1 MSAVCGVSLDRR
13 PGSASSPLRVAV
25 VGAGPAGIYTA
36 DHLTADR
43 DDVLVDLL
51 ERLPVPFGLL
61 RYGVAPD
68 HVNIKATGRAL
79 MQVLSR
85 PAVRLFANVEV
96 GRDVTAEELRH
107 RYHAVVYAVGANID
121 QRIGIPGEDLPGSV
135 SATSYVAW
143 YNGHP
148 EGALPDLGRATSV
161 AVVGV
166 GNVALDVARI
176 LLRDPDELSP
186 TDVPHAVLDRLR
198 ASTVTDVHLLGR
210 RGPQHAKFTTKELRE
225 LGELSGVAVVV
236 DDGQLPDEPPEGST
250 PIAVRNLAVLK
261 SWAARDPS
269 DARRRV
275 HLHFGARPV
284 EILGEDRVGGLRLER
299 MSAEGQPTGETW
311 VLPVQSVM
319 RSVGYRGSVIDGVPF
334 DPQRFVIPSDSG
346 RVLRDGRTTPGEYV
360 AGWIKRGAT
369 GLLGTN
375 RSDAKDTVT
384 SLRRDAAGLLA
395 ARGDEPTGVEPLLAE
410 RAVRHV
416 DLAGWQAVLDA
427 EVRHGATRGRGPVKI
442 SDWDALLDAALGS
455 ATEDQVTVGGQHLAG
470 DPAAIGTEQP
480 DDQ

>member
-1 MSAVCGVSLDRR
+1 
-13 PGSASSPLRVAV
+13 
-25 VGAGPAGIYTA
+25 
-36 DHLTADR
+36 
-43 DDVLVDLL
+43 L

-85 PAVRLFANVEV
+85 PSVRLFANVEV
-96 GRDVTAEELRH
+96 GREVTAQELLE
-107 RYHAVVYAVGANID
+107 RYHAVVYAVGANVD

-148 EGALPDLGRATSV
+148 EGILPDLGQAHAV

-176 LLRDPDELSP
+176 LLRDPDELAP
-186 TDVPHAVLDRLR
+186 TDVPHAVLERLR

-225 LGELSGVAVVV
+225 LGELSGVGVVV
-236 DDGQLPDEPPEGST
+236 DDGQLPDEPPEGAT
-250 PIAVRNLAVLK
+250 PNALRNLAVLRG
-261 SWAARDPS
+261 WAARDPS

-275 HLHFGARPV
+275 HLHFGARPI
-284 EILGEDRVGGLRLER
+284 EILGEDRVTGLRLER
-299 MSAEGQPTGETW
+299 MTADGKPTGETW

-319 RSVGYRGSVIDGVPF
+319 RSVGYRGSVLEGVPF
-334 DPQRFVIPSDSG
+334 DRERFVIPSQSG
-346 RVLRDGRTTPGEYV
+346 RVLREGIVAPGEYV

-369 GLLGTN
+369 GLLGAN
-375 RSDAKDTVT
+375 RSDAKDTAA
-384 SLRRDAAGLLA
+384 SLRHDAPDLLSA
-395 ARGDEPTGVEPLLAE
+395 HGDDLAGVEPLLAQ
-410 RAVRHV
+410 RAVPYV
-416 DLAGWQAVLDA
+416 DLAGWHAVLDA
-427 EVRHGATRGRGPVKI
+427 EVRHGAAQGRGPVKI
-442 SDWDALLDAALGS
+442 SDWETLLQAALEGAGS
-455 ATEDQVTVGGQHLAG
+455 AE
-470 DPAAIGTEQP
+470 P
-480 DDQ
+480 DDR